1 MVHHTVNLVLL
12 RMSSLRPAHLIV
24 DLAHSG
30 VSANENLAS
39 RLVNITDVSLI
50 WVNERRRPAKAVSI
64 KCESLQSRSEY
75 ELMSA
80 NDRSTTSLRKSK
92 AIELVRPSSSFSSI
106 RSTTFL
112 EREYGKGL
120 LLQAAG
126 RAQI

>member
-1 MVHHTVNLVLL
+1 MVHDTVNLVTL
-12 RMSSLRPAHLIV
+12 RRAACGLRIFMSIFS
-24 DLAHSG
+24 HSG

-39 RLVNITDVSLI
+39 RLVNIIDVSLI

-92 AIELVRPSSSFSSI
+92 AIELVRPSSSFSST